1 MRAVLLLYIINFRVK
16 VTSGLVKKALI
27 LTADQNNI
35 NEKYAVVT
43 KTIPIEEGPYCCV
56 CYDSHTGLNISK
68 CEE

>member
-1 MRAVLLLYIINFRVK
+1 MYNFVFLCRSK
-16 VTSGLVKKALI
+16 SKRSEAIGDSARYSYATRHCY
-27 LTADQNNI
+27 
-35 NEKYAVVT
+35 EKYAVVT